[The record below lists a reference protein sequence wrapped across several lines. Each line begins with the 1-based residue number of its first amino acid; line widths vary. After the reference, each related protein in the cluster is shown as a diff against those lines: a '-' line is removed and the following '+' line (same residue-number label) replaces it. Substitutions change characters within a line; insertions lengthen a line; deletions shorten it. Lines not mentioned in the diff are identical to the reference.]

1 LKHLLFTPAVAAL
14 LLGLL
19 SPDARAST
27 VYSYVTDL
35 PQGYTGAPGSTVT
48 FNVYFVETST
58 NGSGSLIVGDGGL
71 LEAGAVINR
80 VSGAAAFTSQALN
93 VVPGTGFDGGPG
105 LTTSHLTAGELDFVE
120 VENIS
125 RDTGVFGTTDG
136 LPPGIRQVLL
146 DTVTVT
152 LPNSLGTTTT
162 FALDR
167 NPIGEGTTVTF
178 FGTFNLDADGSTQ
191 DPQYGGPGSPAEDG
205 KIYALTGADT
215 RVTTFTVA
223 TTLVS
228 SPEPAS
234 LGIVGIAGLLAL
246 RRRRLAAGPGCRRSA
261 AGPPGAPD
269 VGSRGGREGTGRG
282 RVDMGQFSYGFGLR
296 LGRCW

>member
-1 LKHLLFTPAVAAL
+1 MKHLLLTPAVAAL

-71 LEAGAVINR
+71 LEAGAAINR

-93 VVPGTGFDGGPG
+93 VTPGTGFDFGPP
-105 LTTSHLTAGELDFVE
+105 LNTSHLTAGELDFVE

-136 LPPGIRQVLL
+136 LPPGVRQVLF

-162 FALDR
+162 FALGR
-167 NPIGEGTTVTF
+167 NPIGEGSTVTF
-178 FGTFNLDADGSTQ
+178 FGTYNLDTDGSTQ
-191 DPQYGGPGSPAEDG
+191 DP
-205 KIYALTGADT
+205 
-215 RVTTFTVA
+215 
-223 TTLVS
+223 
-228 SPEPAS
+228 
-234 LGIVGIAGLLAL
+234 
-246 RRRRLAAGPGCRRSA
+246 
-261 AGPPGAPD
+261 
-269 VGSRGGREGTGRG
+269 
-282 RVDMGQFSYGFGLR
+282 
-296 LGRCW
+296 